1 MSQSQIRLTRTSDV
15 NRVLAF
21 LRTKYQLL
29 SEADIIKVALSEKY
43 VKEKEEASDAEKDQQ
58 VRKVYAHL
66 MKEGKKIGN
75 RLMREKGLDP
85 KKVTEQEFYDIFLDD
100 HKHSA

>member
-1 MSQSQIRLTRTSDV
+1 MSQAQIRLTRTQDV
-15 NRVLAF
+15 NRVLEF
-21 LRTKYQLL
+21 LHNKYQLL

-43 VKEKEEASDAEKDQQ
+43 KKEKEEVEEERELKE
-58 VRKVYAHL
+58 VYKHL

-85 KKVTEQEFYDIFLDD
+85 KKVTEQEFHDLILDT
-100 HKHSA
+100 HKHDA

>member
-1 MSQSQIRLTRTSDV
+1 MSQAQIRLTRTSDV

-21 LRTKYQLL
+21 LRSKYQLL

-43 VKEKEEASDAEKDQQ
+43 KKEKEEAEEERELKEAYK
-58 VRKVYAHL
+58 YL
-66 MKEGKKIGN
+66 MKEGKKLGN

-85 KKVTEQEFYDIFLDD
+85 KKVTEQEFHDLVLDT
-100 HKHSA
+100 HKHGA

>member
-1 MSQSQIRLTRTSDV
+1 MSQVQIRLTRTSDV
-15 NRVLAF
+15 NEVLTF
-21 LRTKYQLL
+21 LRSKYQLL
-29 SEADIIKVALSEKY
+29 SEADIIKLALSEKY
-43 VKEKEEASDAEKDQQ
+43 KKEKEEIEEG
-58 VRKVYAHL
+58 RKLKEVYKHL

-100 HKHSA
+100 HKHGA

>member
-1 MSQSQIRLTRTSDV
+1 MD
-15 NRVLAF
+15 RVLSF
-21 LRTKYQLL
+21 LKDKYELL
-29 SEADIIKVALSEKY
+29 SEAEIIKLALSEKY
-43 VKEKEEASDAEKDQQ
+43 EKEQEEPSDAEKDEE
-58 VRKVYAHL
+58 VRKAYAHL

-100 HKHSA
+100 HKHA

>member
-1 MSQSQIRLTRTSDV
+1 MSQSQIRLTRTPDV
-15 NRVLAF
+15 NKVLTF
-21 LRTKYQLL
+21 LQDKYQLL

-43 VKEKEEASDAEKDQQ
+43 KKEKEEAEEERELKEAYK
-58 VRKVYAHL
+58 HL

-85 KKVTEQEFYDIFLDD
+85 KKVTEQQFYDIFLDD
-100 HKHSA
+100 HKHGA